1 MSTFNQG
8 TFNPTGIFFTSFN
21 PATLNQRSFADTIL
35 RLFPDGT
42 APLFAMTGQLP
53 KGQAKVVEHGYHTK
67 AMAFS
72 SFTDDGTGALAG
84 DLTIQGL
91 DTTGLI
97 PGMVLQVPSTREL
110 VKVVTVPN
118 ATDITVVRGY
128 GSVVAAAI
136 PASEVLFAVGNSHEQ
151 ASDRP
156 VARTMEVV
164 FVPNYTQIIRNSWA
178 ISDTARASL
187 AEAGFNNIQESR
199 QDAMMLHATDIE
211 SVLFWGQPQAPF
223 GSPPTHT
230 TQGIIDA
237 VVQYAPANV
246 NTAAATTNYDQLVGF
261 VEPYFAA
268 SSNLGNTKERVM
280 FVDAQANRVLNE
292 IGRKSEQVIMD
303 LRTTTFGMH
312 FTAFRLYKGMLFI
325 VEHPLFNG
333 LDITPGLAVTV
344 ELPSMR
350 LAYMNGRDVK
360 KEEYGQNR
368 LNPADNGQDSQ
379 GGSLTSEFATEFRN
393 PCAYGVING
402 LTAGVAVP

>member
-1 MSTFNQG
+1 MATLNTG
-8 TFNPTGIFFTSFN
+8 TFNPTGIFFATFN

-53 KGQAKVVEHGYHTK
+53 KTQAKVVEHGYHTK

-72 SFTDDGTGALAG
+72 NVTDDGSGALIG
-84 DLTIQGL
+84 DTTIQLL
-91 DTTGLI
+91 DTAGLV
-97 PGMVLQVPSTREL
+97 PGMVLQVQTTREL
-110 VKVVTVPN
+110 VRVLTVPN
-118 ATDITVVRGY
+118 ATDITVTRAY
-128 GSVVAAAI
+128 GSVAAVAI

-151 ASDRP
+151 ASNRP
-156 VARTMEVV
+156 VARTMEVL
-164 FVPNYTQIIRNSWA
+164 FIPNFTQIVRNSWA

-199 QDAMMLHATDIE
+199 QDAMLLHATDIE
-211 SVLFWGQPQAPF
+211 SILFWGQPQAPA
-223 GSPPTHT
+223 GTPPVHT

-237 VVQYAPANV
+237 INQYAAANIF
-246 NTAAATTNYDQLVGF
+246 TAGATTNYDQLVTF
-261 VEPYFAA
+261 IEPMFAA
-268 SSNLGNTKERVM
+268 QSNLGNAKERVM
-280 FVDAQANRVLNE
+280 FVDAQGNRVLNE

-312 FTAFRLYKGMLFI
+312 FTAFRTYKGMIFI

-333 LDITPGLAVTV
+333 LDIVPGFAVTV

-360 KEEYGQNR
+360 KEEFGQSR
-368 LNPADNGQDSQ
+368 LNPGDQGIDAQ

-393 PCAYGVING
+393 PCGYGIING
-402 LTAGVAVP
+402 LTAGVA

>member
-1 MSTFNQG
+1 MPIQG
-8 TFNPTGIFFTSFN
+8 TFNPTGIFYTSFN

-53 KGQAKVVEHGYHTK
+53 KMQAKVVEHGYHTK

-72 SFTDDGTGALAG
+72 SFTDNGSGHAPG
-84 DLTIQGL
+84 
-91 DTTGLI
+91 DTTLTGLSTAGLI

-110 VKVVTVPN
+110 VRILTVPN
-118 ATDITVVRGY
+118 ATDITVTRGY
-128 GSVVAAAI
+128 GSVAAGAI
-136 PASEVLFAVGNSHEQ
+136 AVDEVLFAVGNSHEQ

-156 VARTMEVV
+156 AARTMEVI

-199 QDAMMLHATDIE
+199 QDCMLLHATDIE

-223 GSPPTHT
+223 GSPPQHT

-237 VVQYAPANV
+237 VFQYAPGNV
-246 NTAAATTNYDQLVGF
+246 QTAGATTNYDQLVTF
-261 VEPYFAA
+261 VEPYF
-268 SSNLGNTKERVM
+268 SQTSNLGNSKERVM
-280 FVDAQANRVLNE
+280 FVDQQANRVLNE

-303 LRTTTFGMH
+303 LRTTVFGMH

-333 LDITPGLAVTV
+333 LPIPPGLAVTV

-360 KEEYGQNR
+360 KEEFGQNR
-368 LNPADNGQDSQ
+368 LNPGDNGIDAQ

-393 PCAYGVING
+393 PCACGVING
-402 LTAGVAVP
+402 LTAGVA

>member
-8 TFNPTGIFFTSFN
+8 TFNPTGIFFASFN

-53 KGQAKVVEHGYHTK
+53 KMQAKAVEHGYHTK

-72 SFTDDGTGALAG
+72 SFTDDGTGHALG
-84 DLTIQGL
+84 
-91 DTTGLI
+91 DTTLTGLATAGLI
-97 PGMVLQVPSTREL
+97 PGMVMQVPSSREL
-110 VKVVTVPN
+110 VRILTVPN
-118 ATDITVVRGY
+118 ATDITVTRSY
-128 GSVVAAAI
+128 GSVAAAAI
-136 PASEVLFAVGNSHEQ
+136 VASEVLFAVGNSHEQ

-156 VARTMEVV
+156 AARTMEVIY
-164 FVPNYTQIIRNSWA
+164 VPNFTVIIRNSWA

-211 SVLFWGQPQAPF
+211 ATLFWGQPQSPF
-223 GSPPTHT
+223 GDPPQHT

-237 VVQYAPANV
+237 IFQYAPGNV
-246 NTAAATTNYDQLVGF
+246 VTAGATTNYDQLVGF

-268 SSNLGNTKERVM
+268 SSNLGNTKERIM
-280 FVDAQANRVLNE
+280 FVDQQGNKVLNE

-350 LAYMNGRDVK
+350 LAYMSGRDVK
-360 KEEYGQNR
+360 KEEFGQNR
-368 LNPADNGQDSQ
+368 LNPGDSGIDAQ

-393 PCAYGVING
+393 PCAMGVING
-402 LTAGVAVP
+402 LTAGVA

>member
-1 MSTFNQG
+1 MA
-8 TFNPTGIFFTSFN
+8 FNPTGIFFTSFN

-53 KGQAKVVEHGYHTK
+53 KMQAKVVEHGYHTK
-67 AMAFS
+67 TMTFS
-72 SFTDDGTGALAG
+72 SVTDDGTGALVGDTAFQVLSTAG
-84 DLTIQGL
+84 VV
-91 DTTGLI
+91 
-97 PGMVLQVPSTREL
+97 PGMVFQVPSSGEL
-110 VKVVTVPN
+110 IRVTVVDS
-118 ATDITVVRGY
+118 ATLLTITRSY
-128 GSVVAAAI
+128 GRIAAAAI
-136 PASEVLFAVGNSHEQ
+136 AASEVLWAVGNSHEQ
-151 ASDRP
+151 ASNRP
-156 VARTMEVV
+156 VARTMDVL
-164 FVPNYTQIIRNSWA
+164 FIPNYTQIVRNSWA

-199 QDAMMLHATDIE
+199 QDAMLLHATDIE
-211 SVLFWGQPQAPF
+211 SALFWGQAQAPA
-223 GSPPTHT
+223 GSPPTHS

-237 VVQYAPANV
+237 VTEFATANIV
-246 NTAAATTNYDQLVGF
+246 TAAATTTYDQLVGF
-261 VEPYFAA
+261 VEPYF
-268 SSNLGNTKERVM
+268 SQTSNLGNTKERVM

-325 VEHPLFNG
+325 IEHPLFNG
-333 LDITPGLAVTV
+333 LSIPAGLAVTV

-360 KEEYGQNR
+360 KEEYGQNK

-393 PCAYGVING
+393 PGACGVING
-402 LTAGVAVP
+402 LTAGIA

>member
-1 MSTFNQG
+1 MATQHVG

-53 KGQAKVVEHGYHTK
+53 KMQAKVVEHGYHSK

-72 SFTDDGTGALAG
+72 SLVDDGSAALAG
-84 DLTIQGL
+84 DTTIEVVSSVGVV
-91 DTTGLI
+91 
-97 PGMVLQVPSTREL
+97 PGMVFQVPSSREL
-110 VKVVTVPN
+110 VRVLTVPDAVSVTV
-118 ATDITVVRGY
+118 ARAY
-128 GSVVAAAI
+128 GSVAAAAI
-136 PASEVLFAVGNSHEQ
+136 AANEVLFAVGNSFEQ

-156 VARTMEVV
+156 VARTMETI
-164 FVPNYTQIIRNSWA
+164 FIPNYTQIVRNSWA

-199 QDAMMLHATDIE
+199 QDAMLLHATDIE
-211 SVLFWGQPQAPF
+211 SILFWGQPQAPF
-223 GSPPTHT
+223 GTPPQHT

-237 VVQYAPANV
+237 VIQYASANV
-246 NTAAATTNYDQLVGF
+246 VTAAATTNYDQLVGF

-280 FVDAQANRVLNE
+280 FVDALGNKVLNE

-312 FTAFRLYKGMLFI
+312 FTAFRLYKGMIFI

-333 LDITPGLAVTV
+333 LDIPAGLAVTV

-393 PCAYGVING
+393 PTAYGVING
-402 LTAGVAVP
+402 LTAGVA